1 MTATLEKL
9 NGIDTLSVRAARMG
23 FAGMLGRANH
33 AKSPTIIISRGKPVA
48 ALVPI
53 EDLELIED
61 EIDRRFAALAKVRLE
76 EIRSGKEKTIPHA
89 DVQKEIE
96 RIRKAK
102 TKVKTKVSA

>member
-61 EIDRRFAALAKVRLE
+61 EIDRRFSARAALVLADIK
-76 EIRSGKEKTIPHA
+76 SGKEKTIPHA
-89 DVQKEIE
+89 KVVEMLANKSKK
-96 RIRKAK
+96 KAK
-102 TKVKTKVSA
+102 SA